1 MFRLTFLLVATCMA
15 TIIDPGFIQI
25 PCSCQEAS
33 WGLFRRYWSWSCWPN
48 DGCAVRE
55 HVWTLML
62 VMLQLLR
69 LVPLL
74 SCLSRLM
81 RVLCY

>member
-1 MFRLTFLLVATCMA
+1 MLMPRSEL
-15 TIIDPGFIQI
+15 
-25 PCSCQEAS
+25 
-33 WGLFRRYWSWSCWPN
+33 GLFRRYWSWSCWPN

-81 RVLCY
+81 RVLLLLIAAVVGDDVGIPC